1 MKMINQNGFFE
12 GRETKK
18 LFYQNWLPDSDPIKA
33 YIIALHGWGTHSDRI
48 NVPAE
53 YFIEKGYAIYAFDIR
68 GHWRNSGDFP
78 GHIDSM
84 DHIQKDIVLF
94 MDFIKRQAKDK
105 KIFLMGHAFGALISL
120 IFAINHPSIP
130 GVIASS
136 PLLKYIKDFSLS
148 KRLGKKIAGPI
159 SKIASIKTIDMII
172 EQNILTSDIKIL
184 RKHIADKNRINKI
197 SWRSA
202 AEMERSM
209 KWTFESAP
217 NLLCPILILQAGNDK
232 LVDKETNKKFFE
244 EIKSADKSYREYD
257 GLLHELWQE
266 KGRAQV
272 FQDMFI
278 WLEKHI
284 KTQK

>member
-1 MKMINQNGFFE
+1 MINQNGFFE

-18 LFYQNWLPDSDPIKA
+18 LFYQKWLPDSGTVKA

-48 NVPAE
+48 IVPAE
-53 YFIEKGYAIYAFDIR
+53 YFTEKGYAIYAFDIR
-68 GHWRNSGDFP
+68 GHWRNSGGFP

-94 MDFIKRQAKDK
+94 MYLIKKQADNK

-120 IFAINHPSIP
+120 IFAINHPAIH

-159 SKIASIKTIDMII
+159 SKIASNKTIDMII
-172 EQNILTSDIKIL
+172 EQNLLTSDIKIL
-184 RKHIADKNRINKI
+184 RKHIADDKRINVI

-209 KWTFESAP
+209 KWTFENAP
-217 NLLCPILILQAGNDK
+217 KLLCPILMLQAGNDK
-232 LVDKETNKKFFE
+232 LVDRGTNKKFFE
-244 EIKSADKSYREYD
+244 VIKTSDKTYREYD

>member
-1 MKMINQNGFFE
+1 MINQNGFFE

-18 LFYQNWLPDSDPIKA
+18 LFYQKWLPDSGTIKA

-53 YFIEKGYAIYAFDIR
+53 YFTEKGYIIYAFDIR

-78 GHIDSM
+78 AHIDSM
-84 DHIQKDIVLF
+84 AHIQKDIVLF
-94 MDFIKRQAKDK
+94 MDLIKKQAKDK
-105 KIFLMGHAFGALISL
+105 KIFLMGQAFGALISL
-120 IFAINHPSIP
+120 IFAINHPAIS

-136 PLLKYIKDFSLS
+136 PLLKYIKNFSLS

-159 SKIASIKTIDMII
+159 SKIASNKTIDMVI
-172 EQNILTSDIKIL
+172 EQNIMTSDIKIL

-209 KWTFESAP
+209 KWTFENAS
-217 NLLCPILILQAGNDK
+217 NLLCPTLILQAGNDK
-232 LVDKETNKKFFE
+232 LVDKGTNKKFFE
-244 EIKSADKSYREYD
+244 EIKSTDKTYREYD
-257 GLLHELWQE
+257 GLLHDLWQE

-284 KTQK
+284 KSQK

>member
-1 MKMINQNGFFE
+1 MINQKGFYE

-18 LFYQNWLPDSDPIKA
+18 LFYQKWLPNSEEVKA

-53 YFIEKGYAIYAFDIR
+53 YFTEKGYAIYAFDIR
-68 GHWRNSGDFP
+68 GHWRNSGGFP

-94 MDFIKRQAKDK
+94 IDLIKKQAKDK

-136 PLLKYIKDFSLS
+136 PLLKYVKDFSLS

-159 SKIASIKTIDMII
+159 SKISAKKTMEMNI
-172 EQNILTSDIKIL
+172 EQNFLTSDIKIL
-184 RKHIADKNRINKI
+184 KKHIADKNKINKI

-202 AEMERSM
+202 AEIERSM
-209 KWTFESAP
+209 KWAIENVQ
-217 NLLCPILILQAGNDK
+217 NLLCPTLILQAGNDK

-244 EIKSADKSYREYD
+244 RIKSTDKTYREYD
-257 GLLHELWQE
+257 GLLHELWNE
-266 KGRAQV
+266 KSRLQV

>member
-1 MKMINQNGFFE
+1 MINQNDFFE

-18 LFYQNWLPDSDPIKA
+18 LFYQKWLPDSGTIKA
-33 YIIALHGWGTHSDRI
+33 FIIALHGWGTHSDRL

-53 YFIEKGYAIYAFDIR
+53 YFTEKGYAIYAFDIR
-68 GHWRNSGDFP
+68 GHWRNSGDSP

-94 MDFIKRQAKDK
+94 MDLIKKQADDK
-105 KIFLMGHAFGALISL
+105 KIFLMGHEFGALISL
-120 IFAINHPSIP
+120 IFAINHPAIP

-148 KRLGKKIAGPI
+148 QKLGRKITGPLAMI
-159 SKIASIKTIDMII
+159 SPSKTIDLKRD
-172 EQNILTSDIKIL
+172 QNILTSDIKIL
-184 RKHIADKNRINKI
+184 RKHIKDKNTINKI

-209 KWTFESAP
+209 KWVFENAS
-217 NLLCPILILQAGNDK
+217 NLLCPSLMLQAGNDK
-232 LVDKETNKKFFE
+232 LVDKGTNSKFFE
-244 EIKSADKSYREYD
+244 RIKSTDKTYREYD

-266 KGRAQV
+266 KGRYQV
-272 FQDMFI
+272 FQDMFV

>member
-1 MKMINQNGFFE
+1 MINQNGFYE

-18 LFYQNWLPDSDPIKA
+18 LFYQKWLPNSEDIKA
-33 YIIALHGWGTHSDRI
+33 YVIALHGWGTHSDRI

-53 YFIEKGYAIYAFDIR
+53 YFTEKGYAIYAFDIR
-68 GHWRNSGDFP
+68 GHWRNSGGFP

-84 DHIQKDIVLF
+84 EHIQKDIVLF
-94 MDFIKRQAKDK
+94 IDLIKKQAKDK

-136 PLLKYIKDFSLS
+136 PLLKYVKDFSLS

-159 SKIASIKTIDMII
+159 SKISAKKTMEMNI
-172 EQNILTSDIKIL
+172 EQNFLTSDIKIL
-184 RKHIADKNRINKI
+184 KKHIADKNKINKI

-202 AEMERSM
+202 AEIERSM
-209 KWTFESAP
+209 KWAIENVQ
-217 NLLCPILILQAGNDK
+217 NLLCPTLILQAGNDK

-244 EIKSADKSYREYD
+244 RIKSTDKTYREYD
-257 GLLHELWQE
+257 GLLHELWNE
-266 KGRAQV
+266 KSRLQV

>member
-1 MKMINQNGFFE
+1 MINQNGFFK

-18 LFYQNWLPDSDPIKA
+18 LFYQKWLPDSEIIKA

-53 YFIEKGYAIYAFDIR
+53 YFTEKGYAIYAFDIR
-68 GHWRNSGDFP
+68 GHWRNSGGFP

-94 MDFIKRQAKDK
+94 MDLIKKHANDK

-148 KRLGKKIAGPI
+148 RKLGRKITGPI
-159 SKIASIKTIDMII
+159 SMISPNKTMERYI
-172 EQNILTSDIKIL
+172 EQNLLTSDIKIL

-202 AEMERSM
+202 AEIERSM
-209 KWTFESAP
+209 KWTFENAT
-217 NLLCPILILQAGNDK
+217 NLLCPSLILQAGNDK
-232 LVDKETNKKFFE
+232 LADKGTNRKFFE
-244 EIKSADKSYREYD
+244 RIKSTDKKYREYD

-266 KGRAQV
+266 KGRLEV

>member
-1 MKMINQNGFFE
+1 MINQNGFFE

-18 LFYQNWLPDSDPIKA
+18 LFYQKWLPDSEIIKT

-53 YFIEKGYAIYAFDIR
+53 YFTEKGYAIYAFDIR

-94 MDFIKRQAKDK
+94 MDLIKKQAKDK

-120 IFAINHPSIP
+120 IFAINHPSIS

-148 KRLGKKIAGPI
+148 RKLGRKITGPI
-159 SKIASIKTIDMII
+159 SKISPNKTMERNI
-172 EQNILTSDIKIL
+172 EQNLLTSDIKIL
-184 RKHIADKNRINKI
+184 RKHISDKNRINKI

-209 KWTFESAP
+209 KWTLENAP
-217 NLLCPILILQAGNDK
+217 NLLCPTLILQAGNDK
-232 LVDKETNKKFFE
+232 LVDKGTNKKFFE
-244 EIKSADKSYREYD
+244 GVKSIDKTYREYD

-266 KGRAQV
+266 KGRVQV

-284 KTQK
+284 KTKK

>member
-1 MKMINQNGFFE
+1 MINQNGFYE

-18 LFYQNWLPDSDPIKA
+18 LFYQKWLPNSEDIKA
-33 YIIALHGWGTHSDRI
+33 YVIALHGWGTHSDRI

-53 YFIEKGYAIYAFDIR
+53 YFTEKGYAIYAFDIR
-68 GHWRNSGDFP
+68 GHWRNSGGFP

-94 MDFIKRQAKDK
+94 IDLIKKQAKDK

-136 PLLKYIKDFSLS
+136 PLLKYVKDFSLS
-148 KRLGKKIAGPI
+148 KRLGKKIVGPI
-159 SKIASIKTIDMII
+159 SKISAKKTMEMNI
-172 EQNILTSDIKIL
+172 EQNILTNDIKIL
-184 RKHIADKNRINKI
+184 RKHIADKNKINKI

-202 AEMERSM
+202 AEIERSM
-209 KWTFESAP
+209 KWTIENVL
-217 NLLCPILILQAGNDK
+217 NLLCPALILQAGNDK
-232 LVDKETNKKFFE
+232 MVDKETNKKFFE
-244 EIKSADKSYREYD
+244 RIKSTDKTYREYD
-257 GLLHELWQE
+257 GLLHELWNE
-266 KGRAQV
+266 KSRLQV

>member
-1 MKMINQNGFFE
+1 MINQNGFFE

-18 LFYQNWLPDSDPIKA
+18 LFYQKWLPDSEIIKT

-53 YFIEKGYAIYAFDIR
+53 YFTEKGYAIYAFDIR

-94 MDFIKRQAKDK
+94 MDLIKKQAKDK

-120 IFAINHPSIP
+120 IFAINHPSIS

-148 KRLGKKIAGPI
+148 RKLGRKITGPI
-159 SKIASIKTIDMII
+159 SKISPNKTMKRDI
-172 EQNILTSDIKIL
+172 EQNLLTSDIKIL
-184 RKHIADKNRINKI
+184 RKHISDKNRINKI

-209 KWTFESAP
+209 KWTLENAP
-217 NLLCPILILQAGNDK
+217 NLLCPTLILQAGNDK
-232 LVDKETNKKFFE
+232 LVDKGTNKKFFE
-244 EIKSADKSYREYD
+244 GIKSIDKTYREYD

-266 KGRAQV
+266 KGRVQV